1 MMNKANRYSTL
12 GVDRLKK
19 RYAEVSMSLALT
31 HTVWTFIKVYFL
43 RIGFLDGWP
52 GFIIAIGHSY
62 DAFYRYAK
70 FYEKEKLK
78 EIYSVE

>member
-19 RYAEVSMSLALT
+19 RYAEVSMSLDLT

-52 GFIIAIGHSY
+52 GFIIAILAIVMTH
-62 DAFYRYAK
+62 FIVMPNFMRK
-70 FYEKEKLK
+70 KN
-78 EIYSVE
+78 